1 MAGSSLIRRIARG
14 ILTGLALV
22 VIGFSGFFVWSSWV
36 LREAEEG
43 FAAVAVSAPGSAVMI
58 SADQLEAAA
67 APAADLQ
74 WNAEERKRIGTL
86 ATMPLDRWTEDDDAL
101 VAEIVER
108 NRSHLGTVERALES
122 SAPGDVEN
130 AEGRSSLSVHLDLI
144 RIARLL
150 AADARRSARQESWDE
165 TFRRL
170 TPLQAI
176 ADGLESRGVQRDI
189 MVGTGIESILDQCLT
204 DIAVGSPALADSSL
218 PWWGLVPRTD
228 IPAMLRNGLTI
239 ETEQWAGA
247 WDEGKEELGLP
258 GLALSPLTEPIFR
271 RFFRAAFLDVG
282 IRLLTLVDTPF
293 GSDPEAFESPLQTT
307 SSWQVI
313 RGVAGMMLPSMVN
326 AVARC
331 QAAAAQRQ
339 LLDAV
344 LAVQTV
350 ARDAGA
356 FPTER
361 PDVPALTEPDPFTGK
376 PLEYEILDDGGVRI
390 AVVDGPALLERLR
403 IPGRP
408 RALDPV
414 ILRPFESVDE

>member
-22 VIGFSGFFVWSSWV
+22 VIGFTGFFVWSSWV

-43 FAAVAVSAPGSAVMI
+43 FAAVAVSAPDSPATV
-58 SADQLEAAA
+58 SSDQLIAAA

-108 NRSHLGTVERALES
+108 NRAHLETVQRVLEN
-122 SAPGDVEN
+122 SAPDAAGN
-130 AEGRSSLSVHLDLI
+130 AENRSSLSVHLDLI

-150 AADARRSARQESWDE
+150 AADARRTARHESWDE

-170 TPLQAI
+170 TPLKAM
-176 ADGLESRGVQRDI
+176 ADGMESRGPFFDLT
-189 MVGTGIESILDQCLT
+189 MGTAFEAILDQSLS
-204 DIAVGSPALADSSL
+204 DIAAGRPTLDDASL
-218 PWWGLVPRTD
+218 PWNDLVPQTD

-239 ETEQWAGA
+239 ETERWAGA

-282 IRLLTLVDTPF
+282 IRLLTLVDTPY
-293 GSDPEAFESPLQTT
+293 GADPEAFENPAAASD
-307 SSWQVI
+307 WQVI

-350 ARDAGA
+350 ARNAGA

-361 PDVPALTEPDPFTGK
+361 PDVSALTQPDPFSGK
-376 PLEYEILDDGGVRI
+376 PLKYEILEDGGVRI
-390 AVVDGPALLERLR
+390 AVTDGPALLERLR
-403 IPGRP
+403 IPGGS

-414 ILRPFESVDE
+414 ILRPFDPVDE